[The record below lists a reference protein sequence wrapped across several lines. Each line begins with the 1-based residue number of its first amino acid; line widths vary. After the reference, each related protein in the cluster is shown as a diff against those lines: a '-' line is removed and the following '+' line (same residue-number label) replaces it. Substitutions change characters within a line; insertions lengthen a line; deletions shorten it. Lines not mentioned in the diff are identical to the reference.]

1 MSEISHIAT
10 TRKLRLPS
18 IWSVGAIVIALP
30 IAVPLLSIVATLFS
44 EQSEVW
50 IHLRETVLVEYVLNT
65 VWLLLCV
72 GVIVSVVGIACAW
85 LVATKEFF
93 GRRVLIW
100 ALILP
105 FAAPAYV
112 VAYAYADI
120 FTYGSPVAELSQYVF
135 GAIPSIRSLPG
146 AALVLGFTLYPYV
159 YLFAYNAFAEQGRP
173 LMEAASTLGASPTRR
188 FAQVAL
194 PHARPAIAGGIALA
208 LMETAAD
215 FGVVD
220 FFGVPTLT
228 NGIFR
233 TWYAQGEHQAAMQ
246 LAGWLFAIVVILVV
260 LEQLARRGSHAN
272 PVSRNT
278 AAPRQRLE
286 GWRSALACLVCA
298 LPVLLGLLVPGAVL
312 LGHALETGDP
322 QFTGAGGAFIDYVS
336 NSLMVGVIAAFVA
349 VLCAIWLTYA
359 TRLLRD
365 QKTIL
370 RYSIRTATL
379 GYAIPGMVLAV
390 GLIGP
395 LTSFDRWL
403 AELLAEQFDIRAGL
417 ILTGSAAVLIFVY
430 VARFIAVAFNSCE
443 GGMAQIH
450 PNYDH
455 AARSLG
461 AGSFRLLK
469 EIHLP
474 IMTPA
479 ALTAMLLVFVDVIK
493 ELPATLILRP
503 FNFETLAT
511 RAYRL
516 ASDERIAEA
525 STAALLIVLVG
536 LVPAGLAAW
545 QNFGQR
551 KA

>member
-1 MSEISHIAT
+1 MSETIHPT
-10 TRKLRLPS
+10 TSQKFRLPS
-18 IWSVGAIVIALP
+18 IWSVGAVVIALP
-30 IAVPLLSIVATLFS
+30 IAVPMLAIVSTLFD

-50 IHLRETVLVEYVLNT
+50 AHLRETVLFEYVLNT
-65 VWLLLCV
+65 VWLLICV
-72 GVIVSVVGIACAW
+72 GVIVSLVGIACAW
-85 LVATKEFF
+85 LVATKDFL
-93 GRRVLIW
+93 GRKFLIW

-112 VAYAYADI
+112 VAYAYADL
-120 FTYGSPVAELSQYVF
+120 FAYGSPLAELSQQMF
-135 GAIPSIRSLPG
+135 GVLPSIRSLPG

-159 YLFAYNAFAEQGRP
+159 YLFAYNAFAEQGKP
-173 LMEAASTLGASPTRR
+173 LMEAASALGASGKRS
-188 FAQVAL
+188 FARVAL
-194 PHARPAIAGGIALA
+194 PHARPAIAGGVALA

-278 AAPRQRLE
+278 AAAREKLV
-286 GWRSALACLVCA
+286 GWRSGLAFVVCA

-312 LGHALETGDP
+312 LGHAIETGDP
-322 QFTGAGGAFIDYVS
+322 QLSGAGGAFFDYVG
-336 NSLMVGVIAAFVA
+336 NSLMVGSIAALIAVA
-349 VLCAIWLTYA
+349 CAIWLTYS
-359 TRLLRD
+359 TRLLRGRN
-365 QKTIL
+365 TLL

-403 AELLAEQFDIRAGL
+403 AEVLAEQFDVRTGL

-430 VARFIAVAFNSCE
+430 VARFLAVAFNSCE

-461 AGSFRLLK
+461 AGPFRLLR

-525 STAALLIVLVG
+525 STAALLIVLLG
-536 LVPAGLAAW
+536 LIPAGLAAW

-551 KA
+551 KS